1 MSRGGLTLQETVE
14 ERVSGDVRRLLLDSE
29 ADRPCPLQIIRVFTS
44 HQTELKTFYSAL
56 DFATL

>member
-44 HQTELKTFYSAL
+44 HQTELQTF
-56 DFATL
+56 